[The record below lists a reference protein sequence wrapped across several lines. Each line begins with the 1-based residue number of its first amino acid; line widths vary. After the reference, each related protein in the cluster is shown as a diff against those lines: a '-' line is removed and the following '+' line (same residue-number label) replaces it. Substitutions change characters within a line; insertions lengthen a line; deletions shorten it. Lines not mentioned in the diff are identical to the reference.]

1 MLFTTFVVDVNVESQ
16 PDFLE
21 IHRMPETV
29 GWVIVTIFTS
39 RIHHFETPL
48 RDGEEHDENE
58 WLNG

>member
-1 MLFTTFVVDVNVESQ
+1 MAGDVAVESQ

-21 IHRMPETV
+21 IHRMPETA